1 MAQSLLDFGNIAQL
15 AQNQLQNTISMA
27 HLGMQQDRLAMQQSR
42 ADTYADQ
49 LKLQQDQLKQTTM
62 MNLHKLW
69 NDPGIAMVPGARE
82 EIGAR
87 IGELAGAPSVN
98 FNSIGV
104 AKDTFNQYVKGLS
117 SGDQKALHEGIDGLI
132 ATLPIDE
139 AKKVIETIQNSGIN
153 AEKYQNMILARK
165 DHEAKV
171 EEIQNK
177 NALITYAKPLY
188 QGASFD
194 GDRLLQ
200 GGDSQGLKKLR
211 DAYEQAGPTAKGAL
225 LSSKNPLVPDKKE
238 FAHMLDGKL
247 GQASLKYDAV
257 AKDYGDQVNQ
267 DLDLLK
273 QHEHG
278 IALPEGLNPS
288 ILQSRIEAN
297 SQLASYS
304 RAMAAY
310 TSDPLDKT
318 KYAAAK
324 EAAKTMNTNRLNI
337 EALEKNTNAQRM
349 QLQTTLANFRMDEA
363 QRKNSQASALA
374 EAQRQY
380 YALPTNQQT
389 TQAASKISQAVK
401 DSTGF
406 DVAVDDIF
414 KNPNSPQSVVNVTN
428 KVGEKAGTK
437 LAENAMDIVKESH
450 ANAMGAVD
458 ILDGVGR
465 IRSAMQKGNLTVG
478 PGATIRNSIDQV
490 AQMFGVTG
498 KDREERLVNT
508 RETIRALAQF
518 SINARKLLRGQGQVT
533 ENEQK
538 LLIKAESGDPSEFTI
553 PELRTFINTTERL
566 ANKSIANHER
576 NLEVAK
582 QKPELQGYLDFY
594 QVPKGQIQPSAQ
606 PSAAP
611 SKGKAAPQSSGGAVL
626 KSLPQGSRQ
635 IGTSGGKPVFEDA
648 QGKRWI

>member
-82 EIGAR
+82 EIGAK

-98 FNSIGV
+98 FNSMGV
-104 AKDTFNQYVKGLS
+104 SRDTYNKYVQGLS
-117 SGDQKALHEGIDGLI
+117 SGDPKAFHEGMDGLI
-132 ATLPIDE
+132 TTLPIDD

-194 GDRLLQ
+194 GDRILQ
-200 GGDSQGLKKLR
+200 GGDSPGLKKLR
-211 DAYEQAGPTAKGAL
+211 DAYEQAGPTAKGDL

-278 IALPEGLNPS
+278 IALPEGINPS

-297 SQLASYS
+297 TQLANYARS
-304 RAMAAY
+304 MAAY

-380 YALPTNQQT
+380 YALPTNKQNM
-389 TQAASKISQAVK
+389 QAASKISQAVK

-406 DVAVDDIF
+406 DVTPEDIF
-414 KNPNSPQSVVNVTN
+414 KNPNKPLVSIDTGAKAASAGEVAYAEKFAGEMVKSDASMLEAARQAPDVYDRASRVMDMLNNKKVITGAGADFRLEFAKGMKLLGWSSSDAPENTETLFTELASGTLEAVKQSGLGTGTGFSNTDREYL
-428 KVGEKAGTK
+428 EKAKG
-437 LAENAMDIVKESH
+437 
-450 ANAMGAVD
+450 
-458 ILDGVGR
+458 GR
-465 IRSAMQKGNLTVG
+465 ISLEK
-478 PGATIRNSIDQV
+478 NSMMNIARI
-490 AQMFGVTG
+490 AQ
-498 KDREERLVNT
+498 R
-508 RETIRALAQF
+508 
-518 SINARKLLRGQGQVT
+518 
-533 ENEQK
+533 
-538 LLIKAESGDPSEFTI
+538 
-553 PELRTFINTTERL
+553 
-566 ANKSIANHER
+566 
-576 NLEVAK
+576 VAK
-582 QKPELQGYLDFY
+582 LTADKWNKRVQQLPDSAL
-594 QVPKGQIQPSAQ
+594 KGTGITRDPISIRQNQPQ

-611 SKGKAAPQSSGGAVL
+611 SPGVTTPQTQAVPQMGPYKDQAKERRYQEWL
-626 KSLPQGSRQ
+626 KRQ
-635 IGTSGGKPVFEDA
+635 A
-648 QGKRWI
+648 Q